1 MLTNIP
7 GALSGAALL
16 ALLSTARRKNSRFF
30 HQRPHQIILLGLT
43 SFGGLQRARVA
54 AKRYHLDLHKRVE
67 RKRVENFVEFTRIVD
82 IEDADVHVLA
92 RDAYLRPARSTVHRR
107 PSLRGDWQK
116 NSSSE
121 CSAPEWTLIF
131 IVRSRHATCT
141 TEPKLGASTGTTVIA
156 KLRSLSVSAAEIC
169 LRPSRN
175 GGHRTFTLHRAYE
188 KFWLSLNPNE
198 GA

>member
-82 IEDADVHVLA
+82 IEDADVRVPARGPIISLTTVSPSGPYSGASVLYRGVLA
-92 RDAYLRPARSTVHRR
+92 
-107 PSLRGDWQK
+107 
-116 NSSSE
+116 
-121 CSAPEWTLIF
+121 
-131 IVRSRHATCT
+131 
-141 TEPKLGASTGTTVIA
+141 A
-156 KLRSLSVSAAEIC
+156 KLR
-169 LRPSRN
+169 PN
-175 GGHRTFTLHRAYE
+175 
-188 KFWLSLNPNE
+188 LNK
-198 GA
+198 